1 MIDAAKIDFELAVY
15 HCFKSGY
22 FNQISITLPFNGR
35 QGVRGWCSRV
45 LGVACPLE
53 GPAGHALNR
62 LVALCRMDTINHQTC
77 NT

>member
-1 MIDAAKIDFELAVY
+1 
-15 HCFKSGY
+15 
-22 FNQISITLPFNGR
+22 
-35 QGVRGWCSRV
+35 VRGWCSRV